1 MNTKKA
7 ALIVLSITLKIVA
20 MALVAMF
27 LLRLG
32 TTAYY
37 YGHAVFHSGPLDAPP
52 GRQAAVV
59 VEEDDS
65 VGDVAK
71 LLEQKGLIKDW
82 KLFYLQVLLSKYYKT
97 IGPGEYVLTTAM
109 EPKEMMAIMSN
120 EGDSE
125 EEDQEDE

>member
-20 MALVAMF
+20 LALVAML

-37 YGHAVFHSGPLDAPP
+37 YGHAVFHTGPLDAPP

-59 VEEDDS
+59 IEEGDS
-65 VGDVAK
+65 IADVAK
-71 LLEQKGLIKDW
+71 LLEQKGLVKDW
-82 KLFYLQVLLSKYYKT
+82 LLF
-97 IGPGEYVLTTAM
+97 
-109 EPKEMMAIMSN
+109 
-120 EGDSE
+120 
-125 EEDQEDE
+125 